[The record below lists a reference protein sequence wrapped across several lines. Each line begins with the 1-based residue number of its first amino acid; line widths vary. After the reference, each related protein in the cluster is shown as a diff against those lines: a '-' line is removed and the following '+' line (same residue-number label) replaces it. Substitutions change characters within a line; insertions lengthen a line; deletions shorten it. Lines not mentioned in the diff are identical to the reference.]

1 LSRQNASEDST
12 VKSIKIS
19 ERTHRSGTCSQR
31 VHCGDRP
38 CVSTIFALAALLV
51 ILPRSAA
58 ATPAEDFY
66 IAGYT
71 SAVLEREFK
80 VRAATVRVKDGV
92 VTLVEAQLGG
102 AQTRDKVVSE
112 LLAIR
117 GVVRVEL
124 SQAQVA
130 ATSPLGTQ
138 SAPGGTVETQAER
151 PSYVFLPKDKL
162 FRPLLA
168 DPRWPHFSLSYG
180 HATTSRTKP
189 QNIALTNFGETF
201 PIVRGN
207 LPVGQ
212 WEIGLQAGVFAIFDL
227 DTPSKDL
234 QNADYF
240 VGIPVTYRWE
250 GFSVLFR
257 FFHQSSHLGD
267 EFLLANPGVTRV
279 NLSYEQFDLKFS
291 QEFGDWLRVYGGA
304 GYLVDQDP
312 SNLKPWSAQGGVELT
327 SPWTFLNGVARPL
340 AALDVQYHQE
350 TNWNTN
356 LSLRA
361 GIQLESPVLSSTKLQ
376 LLGEYYDGNS
386 PNGQFFQRR
395 TKFAGFGVHM
405 YF

>member
-1 LSRQNASEDST
+1 MSHQNASEDST

-19 ERTHRSGTCSQR
+19 ELTHRSGTCSQR

-38 CVSTIFALAALLV
+38 CVSAIFALAALVL

-80 VRAATVRVKDGV
+80 VRAVTVRVKDGV

-102 AQTRDKVVSE
+102 AQTRDKIVSE
-112 LLAIR
+112 ISAIR
-117 GVVRVEL
+117 GVVRVDL
-124 SQAQVA
+124 SQAQVE
-130 ATSPLGTQ
+130 ATSPPGIQ
-138 SAPGGTVETQAER
+138 SAPGGTVQAQAER

-180 HATTSRTKP
+180 HAAHGTQP
-189 QNIALTNFGETF
+189 QDIALTNFGETF

-212 WEIGLQAGVFAIFDL
+212 WEIGIQAGVFAIFDL
-227 DTPSKDL
+227 DSHSKDL

-240 VGIPVTYRWE
+240 VGIPITYRWE

-257 FFHQSSHLGD
+257 VFHQSSHLGD

-291 QEFGDWLRVYGGA
+291 QEFGDWLRLYGGA
-304 GYLVDQDP
+304 GYLFDQDP

-361 GIQLESPVLSSTKLQ
+361 GIQLESPILSSTKLQ

-386 PNGQFFQRR
+386 PNGQFFEQR

>member
-19 ERTHRSGTCSQR
+19 ELTHRSGTCSQR
-31 VHCGDRP
+31 VHCGGRP
-38 CVSTIFALAALLV
+38 CVSAIFALAALVL

-58 ATPAEDFY
+58 ATPAEDSY

-71 SAVLEREFK
+71 SAILEREFK
-80 VRAATVRVKDGV
+80 VRAATVTVKDGV
-92 VTLVEAQLGG
+92 VTLVEPQLGG

-112 LLAIR
+112 ISAIR

-124 SQAQVA
+124 SQAQVE
-130 ATSPLGTQ
+130 ATAPPGTQ
-138 SAPGGTVETQAER
+138 SAPGGTVEAQAER

-162 FRPLLA
+162 FLPLLA

-180 HATTSRTKP
+180 HSTFRTNP
-189 QNIALTNFGETF
+189 PDIASTNFGETF

-207 LPVGQ
+207 LPAGQ
-212 WEIGLQAGVFAIFDL
+212 WEIGIQAGVFAIFDL
-227 DTPSKDL
+227 DTASKNL

-250 GFSVLFR
+250 GSSVLFR

-267 EFLLANPGVTRV
+267 EFLLANPHVTRV
-279 NLSYEQFDLKFS
+279 NLSFEQFDLKFS
-291 QEFGDWLRVYGGA
+291 QEFGDWLRLYGGG
-304 GYLVDQDP
+304 GYMVDRDP
-312 SNLKPWSAQGGVELT
+312 SNLKPWSTQGGVELT
-327 SPWTFLNGVARPL
+327 SPWTLLNGVARPL
-340 AALDVQYHQE
+340 AALDLQFHQE

-386 PNGQFFQRR
+386 PNGQFFEQR
-395 TKFAGFGVHM
+395 TKYAGLGVHM